1 MAYNLDGLKL
11 SRKADRNKV
20 AATLTA
26 IAESFDF
33 TARRRDHG
41 NDVSLTFEHPSG
53 AYAQVSIWAR
63 ADSVPLISWGCGS
76 DPERAGR
83 VFSSPWFGGNRHH
96 KATSCPATLTDLAY
110 DLDNGAGIIA
120 AGCAF
125 GYYVHPWAAETAWIG
140 AGSPDDRPKAQWL
153 EEYSRTGVA
162 PSVSPEVQ
170 ARRAAFE
177 AAGGA
182 DNFADACK
190 AAESAW
196 PAQVAA

>member
-1 MAYNLDGLKL
+1 MPYNLDGLKL

-26 IAESFDF
+26 IAESFGF
-33 TARRRDHG
+33 TTRRRDDVR
-41 NDVSLTFEHPSG
+41 DVSLTFEHPSG
-53 AYAQVSIWAR
+53 AYAQVSIWGHG
-63 ADSVPLISWGCGS
+63 DSVPLISWGCGS
-76 DPERAGR
+76 DPDRAGR
-83 VFSSPWFGGNRHH
+83 VFSSPWF
-96 KATSCPATLTDLAY
+96 
-110 DLDNGAGIIA
+110 GAGIIA